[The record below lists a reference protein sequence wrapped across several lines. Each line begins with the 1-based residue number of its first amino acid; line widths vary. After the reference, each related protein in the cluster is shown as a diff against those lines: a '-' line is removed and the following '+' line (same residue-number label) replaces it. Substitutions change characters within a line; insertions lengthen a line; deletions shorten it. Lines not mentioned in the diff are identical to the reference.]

1 MKLNTR
7 PFWLKMTNCW
17 KHTMC
22 GISEPVYK
30 SEKYLKIKIK
40 SYDRKIN
47 TSFHDNSVPK
57 ESSHRVGL
65 SVTLIDSIFKMAKN
79 HYKHLW
85 KTLNMLPKRIK
96 MTKFNN
102 ELEISSDDSDDEV
115 SDKKMSDEE

>member
-1 MKLNTR
+1 
-7 PFWLKMTNCW
+7 
-17 KHTMC
+17 MC

-79 HYKHLW
+79 HYLQASLK
-85 KTLNMLPKRIK
+85 
-96 MTKFNN
+96 
-102 ELEISSDDSDDEV
+102 DSEYV
-115 SDKKMSDEE
+115 AKKN